1 MPFPIKFG
9 LSVVVIA
16 VALAAFFFQGSLG
29 HVGPQYATLFL
40 GVFMVVA
47 MWIFP
52 EVARKESAGGVRK
65 E

>member
-1 MPFPIKFG
+1 MPFRIKLT
-9 LSVVVIA
+9 LSAMVLA
-16 VALAAFFFQGSLG
+16 VAIAAYWFQGSLG
-29 HVGPQYATLFL
+29 RVGPQYATLFV

-52 EVARKESAGGVRK
+52 EVARKESSAGTRK